1 MVHAQEIAMLNPLK
15 PAGELREIVDQASRR
30 VKVPG
35 LKELKDATKIRILVV
50 EDHPVTRIGIAAIIE
65 ATPEMTA
72 VAQAGSGEEA
82 VALYEE
88 FLPDITLMDLRL
100 PGMSGVETIR
110 AIIARHHDAKF
121 VVLTTYDGDE
131 DIHQA
136 LEAGARSY
144 IVKGMPHDALVSA
157 LRRVHAGGRFLPQ
170 PVSRALSSRI
180 PNSDLSA
187 REHEVLNLIVR
198 GRSNKEIATELGIT
212 ESTVKCHVS
221 VILMR
226 LNVSDRTQAVVAALR
241 RGLVHL

>member
-1 MVHAQEIAMLNPLK
+1 MEEQANLK
-15 PAGELREIVDQASRR
+15 ASPRIR
-30 VKVPG
+30 V
-35 LKELKDATKIRILVV
+35 LVV
-50 EDHPVTRIGIAAIIE
+50 DDHPIMRVGIAAIIQ
-65 ATPEMTA
+65 ATPDMTT

-82 VALYEE
+82 IELFEKY
-88 FLPDITLMDLRL
+88 LPDVTLMDLRL
-100 PGMSGVETIR
+100 PGMSGVDAIR
-110 AIIARHHDAKF
+110 AVIARHSNAKV
-121 VVLTTYDGDE
+121 VVLTTYEGDE

-144 IVKGMPHDALVSA
+144 IIKGMPHDALVNA
-157 LRRVHAGGRFLPQ
+157 VRRVHAGGRFLPS

-187 REHEVLNLIVR
+187 REREVLDLIVQ
-198 GRSNKEIATELGIT
+198 GKSNKEIATDLGIS

-226 LNVSDRTQAVVAALR
+226 LNVTDRTQAVVTALQ

>member
-1 MVHAQEIAMLNPLK
+1 MEEQANLK
-15 PAGELREIVDQASRR
+15 ASPRIR
-30 VKVPG
+30 V
-35 LKELKDATKIRILVV
+35 LVV
-50 EDHPVTRIGIAAIIE
+50 DDHPIMRVGIAAIIQ
-65 ATPEMTA
+65 ATPDMTT

-82 VALYEE
+82 IELFEKY
-88 FLPDITLMDLRL
+88 LPDVTLMDLRL
-100 PGMSGVETIR
+100 PGMSGVDAIR
-110 AIIARHHDAKF
+110 AVIGRHSNAKV
-121 VVLTTYDGDE
+121 VVLTTYEGDE

-144 IVKGMPHDALVSA
+144 IIKGMPHDALVNA
-157 LRRVHAGGRFLPQ
+157 VRRVHAGGRFLPS

-187 REHEVLNLIVR
+187 REREVLDLIVQ
-198 GRSNKEIATELGIT
+198 GKSNKEIATDLGIS

-226 LNVSDRTQAVVAALR
+226 LNVTDRTQAVVTALQ